1 MWGRV
6 NIGAHRR
13 PLWRARCWRID
24 THRAAGFSA
33 RPLDI
38 DNNARWFSLPK
49 QIITCA
55 VTKIALNDG
64 ENVPAEIVDAEK
76 FVSTSERAEYCSVKR
91 MKDSVKLKLR
101 TPSKLYTLKIEPLKA
116 EEIIKKLQCEIRE
129 I

>member
-1 MWGRV
+1 M

-24 THRAAGFSA
+24 TPRAVGFSA

-38 DNNARWFSLPK
+38 DNNARWFSSPK
-49 QIITCA
+49 QIITCT